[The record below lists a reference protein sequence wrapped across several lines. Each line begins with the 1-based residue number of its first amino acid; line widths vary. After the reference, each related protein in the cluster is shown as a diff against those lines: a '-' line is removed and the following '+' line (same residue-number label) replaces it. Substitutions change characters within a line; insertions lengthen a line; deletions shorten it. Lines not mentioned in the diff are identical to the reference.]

1 MLGNLVVKLGLNSKG
16 FTKGLDQSQS
26 RLGMFTKSVTGGIAK
41 VAALAAG
48 AVSIGSLGFG
58 LSLVAEAEQ
67 AEVAFT
73 TMLGSVDLAK
83 QKLGELKQFAASTP
97 FQLGELRDSAR
108 QLLAFG
114 VSADDL
120 IPTMKTLGDLSA
132 GTQKPIADFVD
143 IFGKVKASGVA
154 SMGDINRLADRG
166 VPVFQELA
174 KVMGVSSEEV
184 RGLVG
189 SGKVGFT
196 ELKQVMENVVGAGG
210 LFEDSMKKQ
219 SGTMSGLWSTLKD
232 NVLFVIE
239 DIAKALVDGFDIK
252 GLLGDGILSVQS
264 LKESIAGI
272 LPLVNQWART
282 MAAFVGYQFNQFKA
296 LGSMISGVFTSM
308 GEMAGIQFGS
318 LTETAMAAL
327 VAIEYGYKNWEKIAG
342 IVVTGAMLGIVQL
355 FGKITHFFTGVIP
368 ALLSGFSDN
377 WTNTFYTGID
387 YVLTLFINLGENIRS
402 IMKATWDYVSSGG
415 EKAFAP
421 DLKKLSQGFHNSMK
435 AIEIPER
442 IKSDFEKSLESQ
454 FKNLKDEVQ
463 GEYKDLL
470 KERMALFDMGSKKK
484 EEQDKKRKKEQTE
497 EQKSLGTMGST
508 SGPVGAALKGT
519 SSAISS
525 ILSNVNGGSNLQ
537 AKMLK
542 KSEEQL
548 KESQKQTKEIKKT
561 NMALKSGSGTV
572 LVGRAIA

>member
-108 QLLAFG
+108 TLLAFG

-120 IPTMKTLGDLSA
+120 LPTMKTLGDLAA

-143 IFGKVKASGVA
+143 IFGKVKATGIA

-166 VPVFQELA
+166 VPVYEELA
-174 KVMGVSSEEV
+174 KVMGVSTGEL
-184 RGLVG
+184 RTLIGT
-189 SGKVGFT
+189 GKVGFN

-219 SGTMSGLWSTLKD
+219 SGTMVGLWSTLKD
-232 NVLFVIE
+232 NVLFVIG
-239 DIAKALVDGFDIK
+239 DISKALVDGFNIK
-252 GLLGDGILSVQS
+252 GLLDDGILSVQS
-264 LKESIAGI
+264 LQKSIAGI

-282 MAAFVGYQFNQFKA
+282 MAAFVGYQINMFMT
-296 LGSMISGVFTSM
+296 LGQTIGNVFTSM
-308 GEMAGIQFGS
+308 GEMAGVEFGS
-318 LTETAMAAL
+318 LTESAMAAL
-327 VAIEYGYKNWEKIAG
+327 VAVEYGYKNWEKIAG
-342 IVVTGAMLGIVQL
+342 IAVTGTMLYFARM
-355 FGKITHFFTGVIP
+355 FGEVNHFFTGVIP
-368 ALLSGFSDN
+368 AVLSGFSDN

-435 AIEIPER
+435 EIKIPER

-454 FKNLKDEVQ
+454 FKSLSGEVKA
-463 GEYKDLL
+463 EYKDLL
-470 KERMALFDMGSKKK
+470 KERMALFDIGTKKK

-508 SGPVGAALKGT
+508 AGPVGAALKGT

>member
-143 IFGKVKASGVA
+143 IFGKVKASGIA

-174 KVMGVSSEEV
+174 KVMGVSAGEV

-189 SGKVGFT
+189 SGQVGFT
-196 ELKQVMENVVGAGG
+196 ELQQVMENVVGAGG
-210 LFEDSMKKQ
+210 LFENSMKKQ

-282 MAAFVGYQFNQFKA
+282 MAAFVGYQFNQFMA
-296 LGSMISGVFTSM
+296 LGKMVGNVFVSI
-308 GEMAGIQFGS
+308 GEMIGIHYENF
-318 LTETAMAAL
+318 TEVAMAAL
-327 VAIEYGYKNWEKIAG
+327 VAAEYGYKNWEKIAG
-342 IVVTGAMLGIVQL
+342 LAITGVMLGAVRL
-355 FGKITHFFTGVIP
+355 FGEITHFFTAVIP
-368 ALLSGFSDN
+368 AVLSGFSDN

-387 YVLTLFINLGENIRS
+387 YVLTLFINLGKNIRS
-402 IMKATWDYVSSGG
+402 IMGEVFQFIMTGGKSG
-415 EKAFAP
+415 FNP
-421 DLKKLSQGFHNSMK
+421 DLTALSEGFHNSMK
-435 AIEIPER
+435 QIQIPER
-442 IKSDFEKSLESQ
+442 IKSDYERSLENQ
-454 FKNLKDEVQ
+454 FGSLSNEIQ
-463 GEYKDLL
+463 TEYNDLL
-470 KERMALFDMGSKKK
+470 EERMAMFDIGNNKKK
-484 EEQDKKRKKEQTE
+484 EQDKKKDKSSSGNS
-497 EQKSLGTMGST
+497 SLGTFET
-508 SGPVGAALKGT
+508 NAGPVGAALKGT

-525 ILSNVNGGSNLQ
+525 ILSNVNGGNLQ

>member
-108 QLLAFG
+108 TLLAFG

-120 IPTMKTLGDLSA
+120 LPTMKTLGDLAA

-143 IFGKVKASGVA
+143 IFGKVKATGIA

-166 VPVFQELA
+166 VPVYEELA
-174 KVMGVSSEEV
+174 KVMGVSTGEL
-184 RGLVG
+184 RTLIGT
-189 SGKVGFT
+189 GKVGFT

-219 SGTMSGLWSTLKD
+219 SGTMAGLWSTLKD
-232 NVLFVIE
+232 NVLFVIK
-239 DIAKALVDGFDIK
+239 DISQALVDGFDIK
-252 GLLGDGILSVQS
+252 GLLDGGILSVQS
-264 LKESIAGI
+264 LGATISGI

-282 MAAFVGYQFNQFKA
+282 MAAFVGYQINQFKA
-296 LGSMISGVFTSM
+296 LGSMIGSVFTSM
-308 GEMAGIQFGS
+308 GEMAGVEFGS

-342 IVVTGAMLGIVQL
+342 IAVTGTMLYFARM
-355 FGKITHFFTGVIP
+355 FGEVSHFFTGVIP
-368 ALLSGFSDN
+368 AVLSGFSDN

-387 YVLTLFINLGENIRS
+387 YVLTLFINLGQNIRN
-402 IMKATWDYVSSGG
+402 IMGEVFQFIMTGGKSG
-415 EKAFAP
+415 FNP
-421 DLKKLSQGFHNSMK
+421 DLTALSEGFHNSMNQIK
-435 AIEIPER
+435 IPER
-442 IKSDFEKSLESQ
+442 VKSDYERSLESQ
-454 FKNLKDEVQ
+454 FGSLSNEVQ
-463 GEYKDLL
+463 QEYNDLL
-470 KERMALFDMGSKKK
+470 EERMALFDNGTNKKEKGKKK
-484 EEQDKKRKKEQTE
+484 QSELPGENN
-497 EQKSLGTMGST
+497 SLGTMSAVG
-508 SGPVGAALKGT
+508 GQIGAALKG
-519 SSAISS
+519 SSDAMSS
-525 ILSNVNGGSNLQ
+525 ILRNVSNGKSFES
-537 AKMLK
+537 KMLK
-542 KSEEQL
+542 KSDEQL
-548 KESQKQTKEIKKT
+548 KESQKQTKELKKT
-561 NMALKSGSGTV
+561 NMALKSGSNTV